1 MKNKEYLISGC
12 GYTVYFKTLKEMNGF
27 QKFVDG
33 IYNEMIMNPQYNDR
47 NPQYNDR
54 NLLYRCISIS
64 AANKMEFGI

>member
-27 QKFVDG
+27 EKIVDG
-33 IYNEMIMNPQYNDR
+33 TYNEMIKSSE
-47 NPQYNDR
+47 YNDR

-64 AANKMEFGI
+64 AANKIGCRVDK